1 VTLSC
6 PRTLA
11 ERGAGLQ
18 RLQPASGKGSSA
30 TAAAIGPVA
39 AVVVAYRPDLNAL
52 CRNLTSLAPQV
63 DRRIIIVNGGLDAPA
78 GVLLRAVLGADDVL
92 EISAVNQGLAAA
104 QNQGIRL
111 AVAAGAGAVL
121 LLDQDSAPTPGMV
134 AALAAALARLQRSGL
149 RPAAVGPSHAAPGR
163 DGGHWPGFVRI
174 RPWGMARIKATRP
187 EQPVACDFLIASGSL
202 IPVPVIAA
210 VGLMR
215 AELFIDH
222 VDTEWC
228 LRAQA
233 AGYQCYGLEAARLD
247 HQLGERRLRLWAGR
261 WRQIALH
268 RPERY
273 YFMLRNSLWLYRE
286 RNVRWDWKLAD
297 VLRTLR
303 LFALMGMV
311 GSERREF
318 WSWVLR
324 ALRDGRR
331 SGLPPP
337 EWPPGTP
344 PGPDG

>member
-1 VTLSC
+1 MLSC
-6 PRTLA
+6 PSTLA
-11 ERGAGLQ
+11 EAGSGPHRAHLTGGASV
-18 RLQPASGKGSSA
+18 AV
-30 TAAAIGPVA
+30 AAIGPVA
-39 AVVVAYRPDLNAL
+39 AVVVAYRPDLDAL
-52 CRNLTSLAPQV
+52 CRHLATLATQV
-63 DRRIIIVNGGLDAPA
+63 ERRIVIVNGGLDAPA
-78 GVLLRAVLGADDVL
+78 RVRLRGVLGADDRL
-92 EISAVNQGLAAA
+92 EISAANQGLAAA

-111 AVAAGAGAVL
+111 AVAVGAGAVL

-134 AALAAALARLQRSGL
+134 AALATALAQLQHSGL

-174 RPWGMARIKATRP
+174 RPWGMARVRAGRP
-187 EQPVACDFLIASGSL
+187 DQPVACDFLIASGSL
-202 IPVPVIAA
+202 IPVSVIAA

-247 HQLGERRLRLWAGR
+247 HQLGERRLRLWVGR

-286 RNVRWDWKLAD
+286 RNLRWDWKLAD

-311 GSERREF
+311 GSERRAF
-318 WSWVLR
+318 WSWVVR
-324 ALRDGRR
+324 GLRDGRR
-331 SGLPPP
+331 PGLTPI
-337 EWPPGTP
+337 EWPPGAP